1 VKGESTLGLNLE
13 QKQAVVAEI
22 SAQLANAQGVVLAEY
37 RSLRVGEMTELRKK
51 ARNSGVYLRVLK
63 NTLARRAVADTPFK
77 GLAEKMIGPLAYGIS
92 SDPVAAAKVLQE
104 FAKGNEKFV
113 IRAGAMPNVVMSPKE
128 VADLAKMPGRQEL
141 LANFMAT
148 MQAPVTK
155 LVRTLN
161 EVPGRLVRT
170 MAAVCNQREKAAA

>member
-1 VKGESTLGLNLE
+1 LGLNLE

-22 SAQLANAQGVVLAEY
+22 SAELANAQAVVLAEY

-51 ARNSGVYLRVLK
+51 ARSSGVYLRVLK

-77 GLAEKMIGPLAYGIS
+77 GLAEKMVGPLAYGIS
-92 SDPVAAAKVLQE
+92 SDPVAAAKVLHE
-104 FAKGNEKFV
+104 FARGNEKFV

-128 VADLAKMPGRQEL
+128 VADLARMPGRQEL
-141 LANFMAT
+141 LATLMAT
-148 MQAPVTK
+148 MQAPVAK

-161 EVPGRLVRT
+161 EVPGRFVRT
-170 MAAVCNQREKAAA
+170 MAAVREQRERAAA